1 MLEAPLSLGSGR
13 ADTIPNVS
21 DLSSPRGNL
30 IAYWRERRQGKPG
43 YPMTQNDLARLIAR
57 DASLVGRY
65 ERGERYPSFHILF
78 TLAAALEVPPH
89 ILYPSLWRTQFATMR
104 KQRSKLGLGSAMS

>member
-21 DLSSPRGNL
+21 VLSRPRGNL

-43 YPMTQNDLARLIAR
+43 SPLTQKELGQLIER
-57 DASLVGRY
+57 DPSLVGRY
-65 ERGERYPSFHILF
+65 ERGERYPSFEILF
-78 TLAAALEVPPH
+78 TIAAALEVPPH
-89 ILYPSLWRTQFATMR
+89 VLYPSLWRKKFATMR
-104 KQRSKLGLGSAMS
+104 ERRGKLGLGTALP